1 MKTKKDILETTNGF
15 FYTED
20 FVYHE
25 ESVLKAM
32 DEYAKQECI
41 DFAKWITVAGENYWG
56 VDGWDSVGTTLSTAQ
71 LYDKYIKQKQN
82 NG

>member
-1 MKTKKDILETTNGF
+1 MATKEKILGMYDTIDNQFE
-15 FYTED
+15 YYEPD
-20 FVYHE
+20 
-25 ESVLKAM
+25 VLRAM

-56 VDGWDSVGTTLSTAQ
+56 VDGWDSGGTTLSTAQ